1 MQAPKEALLFIIAV
15 PWPDPSN
22 QQPASTTTTTTPK
35 PNGLKLLAS
44 SPDTIRAWPGG
55 FGYAKLGANYGP
67 SLSAHMQATG
77 TGFDQVLW
85 LFGPQR
91 EVTEAGASNFFVI
104 WENKSTGRVEMVT
117 AALENQLILPGV
129 TRRSVLDLARK
140 RFSSSAATDA
150 GTVAGGLKPLDVI
163 ERSFTISEV
172 EEASKEGHIIEAFVS
187 GTAVSIHLTSPH
199 SAVR

>member
-1 MQAPKEALLFIIAV
+1 
-15 PWPDPSN
+15 
-22 QQPASTTTTTTPK
+22 
-35 PNGLKLLAS
+35 
-44 SPDTIRAWPGG
+44 
-55 FGYAKLGANYGP
+55 
-67 SLSAHMQATG
+67 MQATG

-129 TRRSVLDLARK
+129 TRRSVLDLARE

-172 EEASKEGHIIEAFVS
+172 EEASKEGRIIEAFVS